1 RLPRM
6 LHGKIFRSTIAH
18 GRIRRID
25 TGAATKLA
33 GVYRVVTID
42 DIVKVIPNPYYGPA
56 FHDQPILAH
65 EKVRHIGEP
74 VAVVLADDPH
84 VAEEA
89 AQRIE
94 AEYEALPAVFDEL
107 TAAAS
112 PVTVH
117 DALKPA
123 GTFADLKHL

>member
-1 RLPRM
+1 
-6 LHGKIFRSTIAH
+6 
-18 GRIRRID
+18 
-25 TGAATKLA
+25 
-33 GVYRVVTID
+33 
-42 DIVKVIPNPYYGPA
+42 
-56 FHDQPILAH
+56 
-65 EKVRHIGEP
+65 

-107 TAAAS
+107 TAVAS

-123 GTFADLKHL
+123 GTFADLKHLAGRSNTNVALDFRLRRGDVEASFQQADRVFEHSFRSPPTQQAPLEPFVPVAEPRDGGITIHTSSQMPSFVRL